1 MSSSSSARILPPG
14 SQTSL
19 PGGTE
24 IQPAAMSF
32 EKNRGGDEKNLQGFV
47 TSDHADTHL
56 RKSSITSIIGGGFAT
71 ANVLKDPMLQPDKGH
86 QGNGNSTTFASEG
99 LSAYYKPGDQ
109 WEGLHRYDPKFTW
122 EPAEEKK
129 LVRKL
134 DYRIAAYACL
144 MFFALQ
150 LDRSNIG
157 QALSDNMLKDL
168 KMNTSDYNNSQTIFY
183 CAFLFAELPSQ
194 MISKRIGPDRWIP
207 VQMVSWSL
215 VASFQAFMSGRAS
228 FFACRALLGLIEG
241 GFIPDTILY
250 LSYYFTSA
258 ELPRRL
264 SWFWV
269 AYQSTQIVSAFL
281 AYGILRMRGING
293 LPGWSW
299 LFALEGLLTGLIGI
313 LSWFYLPASPY
324 TTASWF
330 RGKNGWFS
338 EHEEKIIAN
347 RIIRDDPSKGD
358 MHNREGL
365 SLTMLWDCLK
375 DYHMWPIYLI
385 GLSWTIPN
393 TPETNYLTL
402 NLKAIGFGTFE
413 TNLLTIPA
421 YVLFIIQLLFWTWI
435 SEKFNQRFL
444 IGVVGQLWSIPVL
457 IALIVIPTSTSHWAK
472 WAMATL
478 LVGYVYVHAILVA
491 ITSRNAGSVRTRT
504 VASAVY
510 NICVQASNVVSTQ
523 IYRAKDAPM
532 YRTGNKVLIGIA
544 AYNVVLF
551 LGTKIFY
558 VRINAK
564 RDKLWKAM
572 SDEEKEDYLA
582 TTKDRGNKRL
592 DFRFAH

>member
-1 MSSSSSARILPPG
+1 
-14 SQTSL
+14 
-19 PGGTE
+19 
-24 IQPAAMSF
+24 
-32 EKNRGGDEKNLQGFV
+32 
-47 TSDHADTHL
+47 
-56 RKSSITSIIGGGFAT
+56 
-71 ANVLKDPMLQPDKGH
+71 
-86 QGNGNSTTFASEG
+86 
-99 LSAYYKPGDQ
+99 
-109 WEGLHRYDPKFTW
+109 
-122 EPAEEKK
+122 
-129 LVRKL
+129 
-134 DYRIAAYACL
+134 
-144 MFFALQ
+144 
-150 LDRSNIG
+150 
-157 QALSDNMLKDL
+157 
-168 KMNTSDYNNSQTIFY
+168 
-183 CAFLFAELPSQ
+183 
-194 MISKRIGPDRWIP
+194 
-207 VQMVSWSL
+207 MVSWSL

-281 AYGILRMRGING
+281 AYGILRMRGINSM
-293 LPGWSW
+293 PGWAW

-338 EHEEKIIAN
+338 EREEKIIAN

-421 YVLFIIQLLFWTWI
+421 YVLFIIQLLFWTWM

-457 IALIVIPTSTSHWAK
+457 IALIVIPASTSHWAK